1 MARTAKT
8 KHVMDL
14 VSSGSKK
21 PAVQKPSP
29 VSTAPQG
36 EPMPSPVLTRP
47 STLTSLQELQKLNE
61 LQELKKAISAV
72 ESELPEN
79 NKAEFLEQEEDQEE
93 KAEEPAQK
101 PKITAVV
108 LELINQELESVVE
121 RFKIEP
127 TDNNLWDLTRAVLE
141 CIRPEFA
148 ITGEELKEKSE
159 RLRPRVISEMAKTA
173 IKISKRK

>member
-21 PAVQKPSP
+21 PAVQKPSQI
-29 VSTAPQG
+29 STAPQG
-36 EPMPSPVLTRP
+36 EPMPAPVLTRP
-47 STLTSLQELQKLNE
+47 AALTSLQELQKLNE

-72 ESELPEN
+72 ESELPESD
-79 NKAEFLEQEEDQEE
+79 KAEFLQEEEKEE
-93 KAEEPAQK
+93 YPAEK

-108 LELINQELESVVE
+108 LELINQELEAVVE

-127 TDNNLWDLTRAVLE
+127 TDNNLWELTRAVLE

-148 ITGEELKEKSE
+148 VNGEELKEKSD